1 MSSKKELK
9 LQVVE
14 LDVEKV
20 IFYLDIAEIVA
31 KSGLSF

>member
-14 LDVEKV
+14 LDVGKV

-31 KSGLSF
+31 ISGLSF